1 MWRDPAGPT
10 AKRPR
15 TVATVRRGA
24 LRITVLGAGVATDPP
39 RYRALLTDRDGR
51 TVQTVDI
58 AAHNWA
64 RALNHALAAQNGQ
77 RRKGGSQ
84 R

>member
-15 TVATVRRGA
+15 TVATLQQGDLTIKV
-24 LRITVLGAGVATDPP
+24 VQAGVATDPP
-39 RYRALLTDRDGR
+39 RYRALLTARDGR

-58 AAHNWA
+58 AAHDWR
-64 RALNHALAAQNGQ
+64 RALNHALAAQNGH